1 MFHVTDFCF
10 LEHACRDRHNVLLVL
25 PTMLHLLLESF
36 HCFTRTVSEVFCSV
50 SIICICSFIVKFS
63 DEMLK
68 FWKRKDVCVFWRNYG
83 NVCLHVQWTCV
94 IL

>member
-36 HCFTRTVSEVFCSV
+36 HCFTRTV
-50 SIICICSFIVKFS
+50 KFS
-63 DEMLK
+63 VQFLSY
-68 FWKRKDVCVFWRNYG
+68 VFAVLLLNFLMK
-83 NVCLHVQWTCV
+83 C
-94 IL
+94 